1 MLNQLE
7 GYFVMGIHFLRGNGQ
22 TPRGHA
28 LFFARS
34 TTDSQ
39 VIYSTYCLVPP
50 IPMSLVKYFPPI
62 LAAQFPIE
70 ELQNAGRI
78 SGMPIPP
85 MLEEG
90 LSLKELEEL
99 AERRDDDLCDLG
111 SISSEE
117 VERMQ
122 AAAANCQEYAQLYA
136 NYMLQHHPTSHK
148 ATPSGPLQG
157 DEPNTE
163 EDLLLETMPER
174 QKFAELGKLIGTA
187 RYALDGHDAALLQET
202 KRRMEQII
210 RRLPE
215 RYRGID
221 LVTAA
226 TSNKPNSGRLAALYL
241 SRAYKL
247 VDEEYTDIPDIDR
260 AIQELRTKE

>member
-1 MLNQLE
+1 MLNHLE
-7 GYFVMGIHFLRGNGQ
+7 EHFVMGIHFLRGNGQ

-34 TTDSQ
+34 LTDSQ
-39 VIYSTYCLVPP
+39 VIYSTYCLIPP
-50 IPMSLVKYFPPI
+50 IPMSLAKYFPPI

-70 ELQNAGRI
+70 ELQSAGRI

-85 MLEEG
+85 MLEDG
-90 LSLKELEEL
+90 LSLEELEEL

-111 SISSEE
+111 AISNEE

-136 NYMLQHHPTSHK
+136 SSMLQRHPTPKSPP
-148 ATPSGPLQG
+148 PSGPLQV
-157 DEPNTE
+157 DELSA

-215 RYRGID
+215 KYRGID

-226 TSNKPNSGRLAALYL
+226 TSNRPNSGRLAELYL

-247 VDEEYTDIPDIDR
+247 VDEEYADIPDIDR

>member
-1 MLNQLE
+1 
-7 GYFVMGIHFLRGNGQ
+7 MGIHFLRGNGQ

-34 TTDSQ
+34 TNDSQ
-39 VIYSTYCLVPP
+39 VIYSTYCLIPP
-50 IPMSLVKYFPPI
+50 IPMSLAKYFPPI

-70 ELQNAGRI
+70 ELQSAGRI

-90 LSLKELEEL
+90 MSLQQLEEL
-99 AERRDDDLCDLG
+99 AESRDDDLCDLG

-122 AAAANCQEYAQLYA
+122 AASANCQEYAQLYA
-136 NYMLQHHPTSHK
+136 TYIAQRRPAQKKT
-148 ATPSGPLQG
+148 TPSGPLQV
-157 DEPNTE
+157 DELDTE
-163 EDLLLETMPER
+163 ELLLETMPER

-187 RYALDGHDAALLQET
+187 RYALDGQDAALLQDT
-202 KRRMEQII
+202 KRRMELVI
-210 RRLPE
+210 RLLPE
-215 RYRGID
+215 KYRGAE

-226 TSNKPNSGRLAALYL
+226 TSNRPQSGRLAELYL

-247 VDEEYTDIPDIDR
+247 VDEEYADIPDIDR

>member
-1 MLNQLE
+1 
-7 GYFVMGIHFLRGNGQ
+7 
-22 TPRGHA
+22 
-28 LFFARS
+28 
-34 TTDSQ
+34 
-39 VIYSTYCLVPP
+39 
-50 IPMSLVKYFPPI
+50 MSLAKYFPPI
-62 LAAQFPIE
+62 LATQLPID
-70 ELQNAGRI
+70 ELQNAGRL

-90 LSLKELEEL
+90 LSLEELEEL

-136 NYMLQHHPTSHK
+136 NYMQQPHPMQREAS
-148 ATPSGPLQG
+148 PSGPLQM
-157 DEPNTE
+157 DELST

-187 RYALDGHDAALLQET
+187 RYALDGHDAVLLQDT

-215 RYRGID
+215 KYRATE

-226 TSNKPNSGRLAALYL
+226 ISNKPNSGRLADLYL

-247 VDEEYTDIPDIDR
+247 VDEEYADIPDIDR
-260 AIQELRTKE
+260 AIQELRTKD

>member
-1 MLNQLE
+1 
-7 GYFVMGIHFLRGNGQ
+7 MGIHFLRGNGQ

-34 TTDSQ
+34 TKDSQ
-39 VIYSTYCLVPP
+39 VIYSTYCLIPP
-50 IPMSLVKYFPPI
+50 IPMSLAKYFPPI
-62 LAAQFPIE
+62 FAAQIPLDIE
-70 ELQNAGRI
+70 ELQGAVRI

-90 LSLKELEEL
+90 MSLEQLEEL

-111 SISSEE
+111 TISSEE
-117 VERMQ
+117 IERMQ
-122 AAAANCQEYAQLYA
+122 AASANCQEYAQLYA
-136 NYMLQHHPTSHK
+136 SYIAQTHPIQKKTTHE
-148 ATPSGPLQG
+148 PLKV
-157 DEPNTE
+157 DEADTE
-163 EDLLLETMPER
+163 DILLETMPER

-187 RYALDGHDAALLQET
+187 RYALDGHDAKLLQDT

-215 RYRGID
+215 KYRGTE
-221 LVTAA
+221 LVAAA
-226 TSNKPNSGRLAALYL
+226 TGNKPNSGRLAELYL

-247 VDEEYTDIPDIDR
+247 VDEEYADIPEIDR

>member
-1 MLNQLE
+1 
-7 GYFVMGIHFLRGNGQ
+7 MGIQFLRGNGQ

-34 TTDSQ
+34 TTDPQ
-39 VIYSTYCLVPP
+39 VIYSTYCLIPP
-50 IPMSLVKYFPPI
+50 IPMSLAKYFPPI
-62 LAAQFPIE
+62 LASQFPME
-70 ELQNAGRI
+70 ELQNAGRL

-90 LSLKELEEL
+90 LSLEELEEL
-99 AERRDDDLCDLG
+99 AERREDDLCDLG

-122 AAAANCQEYAQLYA
+122 VAAANCQEYAQLYA
-136 NYMLQHHPTSHK
+136 NYMQQRHPMQRK
-148 ATPSGPLQG
+148 AHPSDPLQM
-157 DEPNTE
+157 DELST

-187 RYALDGHDAALLQET
+187 RYALDGQDAMLLQDT

-215 RYRGID
+215 KYRATE

-226 TSNKPNSGRLAALYL
+226 TSNKPNSGRLAELYL

-247 VDEEYTDIPDIDR
+247 VDEEYADIPDIDR

>member
-1 MLNQLE
+1 MLNHLE
-7 GYFVMGIHFLRGNGQ
+7 EHFVMGIHFLRGNGQ

-34 TTDSQ
+34 TKDSQ
-39 VIYSTYCLVPP
+39 VIYSTYCLIPP
-50 IPMSLVKYFPPI
+50 IAMSLAKYFPPI
-62 LAAQFPIE
+62 LAAQFPLE
-70 ELQNAGRI
+70 ELQSAGRI

-90 LSLKELEEL
+90 MTLEQLEEL

-117 VERMQ
+117 VERLQ
-122 AAAANCQEYAQLYA
+122 AASVNCQEYAQLYA
-136 NYMLQHHPTSHK
+136 NYIAQSPLTPK
-148 ATPSGPLQG
+148 KVTPSGPLQV
-157 DEPNTE
+157 DELDS

-187 RYALDGHDAALLQET
+187 RYALDGHDAVLLQDT
-202 KRRMEQII
+202 KRRMEQMV

-215 RYRGID
+215 KYRGKE
-221 LVTAA
+221 LVAAA
-226 TSNKPNSGRLAALYL
+226 TSDKPNSGRLADLYL

-247 VDEEYTDIPDIDR
+247 VDEEYADIPDIDR
-260 AIQELRTKE
+260 SIQELRTKE

>member
-1 MLNQLE
+1 
-7 GYFVMGIHFLRGNGQ
+7 
-22 TPRGHA
+22 
-28 LFFARS
+28 
-34 TTDSQ
+34 
-39 VIYSTYCLVPP
+39 
-50 IPMSLVKYFPPI
+50 
-62 LAAQFPIE
+62 
-70 ELQNAGRI
+70 
-78 SGMPIPP
+78 MPIPP

-90 LSLKELEEL
+90 LSLEELEEL

-136 NYMLQHHPTSHK
+136 NYMQHPTSK
-148 ATPSGPLQG
+148 QATPSEPLQA

-187 RYALDGHDAALLQET
+187 RYALDGHDDALLQET

-215 RYRGID
+215 KYRGID

-226 TSNKPNSGRLAALYL
+226 TSNEPNSGRLAALYL

-247 VDEEYTDIPDIDR
+247 VDEEYADIPDIDR

>member
-1 MLNQLE
+1 
-7 GYFVMGIHFLRGNGQ
+7 MGIHFLRGNGQ

-28 LFFARS
+28 LLFARS

-39 VIYSTYCLVPP
+39 VIYSTYCLIPP
-50 IPMSLVKYFPPI
+50 IPMSLAKYFPPI

-70 ELQNAGRI
+70 ELQSAGRI

-90 LSLKELEEL
+90 LSLEELEEL
-99 AERRDDDLCDLG
+99 ADRRDDDLCDLG
-111 SISSEE
+111 SVSSEE

-122 AAAANCQEYAQLYA
+122 VAAANCQEYAQLYS
-136 NYMLQHHPTSHK
+136 NSMLQSHPTQK
-148 ATPSGPLQG
+148 KTPPSGPLSV
-157 DEPNTE
+157 DEQSP

-187 RYALDGHDAALLQET
+187 RYALDGQDAALLQDT

-215 RYRGID
+215 KYRGID

-226 TSNKPNSGRLAALYL
+226 TSSKPNSGRLAELYL

-247 VDEEYTDIPDIDR
+247 VDEEYADIPEIDR

>member
-1 MLNQLE
+1 
-7 GYFVMGIHFLRGNGQ
+7 
-22 TPRGHA
+22 
-28 LFFARS
+28 
-34 TTDSQ
+34 
-39 VIYSTYCLVPP
+39 
-50 IPMSLVKYFPPI
+50 MSLVKYFPPI
-62 LAAQFPIE
+62 LAAQFPLE
-70 ELQNAGRI
+70 ELQSAGRI

-90 LSLKELEEL
+90 LSLEELEEL
-99 AERRDDDLCDLG
+99 ADRRDDDLCDLG
-111 SISSEE
+111 SVSSEE

-136 NYMLQHHPTSHK
+136 NYMQQRRPTQK
-148 ATPSGPLQG
+148 MATPSEPQQV
-157 DEPNTE
+157 DELST

-174 QKFAELGKLIGTA
+174 QKFAELGKLMGTA
-187 RYALDGHDAALLQET
+187 RYALDGHDAALLEET
-202 KRRMEQII
+202 KRRMEQVI

-215 RYRGID
+215 KYRGIE

-226 TSNKPNSGRLAALYL
+226 TSNKPNSGRLAELYL

-247 VDEEYTDIPDIDR
+247 VDEEYADIPEIDR

>member
-1 MLNQLE
+1 MLNHLE

-39 VIYSTYCLVPP
+39 VIYSTYCLIPP
-50 IPMSLVKYFPPI
+50 IPMSLAKYFPPI

-90 LSLKELEEL
+90 LSLEQLEEL

-136 NYMLQHHPTSHK
+136 NYMLQKQRPVQRK
-148 ATPSGPLQG
+148 APPSGPLQM
-157 DEPNTE
+157 DEVNPE
-163 EDLLLETMPER
+163 ELLLETMPER
-174 QKFAELGKLIGTA
+174 QKFAELSKLIGTA
-187 RYALDGHDAALLQET
+187 RYALDGQDDKLLKDT
-202 KRRMEQII
+202 KRR
-210 RRLPE
+210 
-215 RYRGID
+215 
-221 LVTAA
+221 
-226 TSNKPNSGRLAALYL
+226 
-241 SRAYKL
+241 
-247 VDEEYTDIPDIDR
+247 
-260 AIQELRTKE
+260 

>member
-1 MLNQLE
+1 
-7 GYFVMGIHFLRGNGQ
+7 MGIHFLRGNGQ

-34 TTDSQ
+34 SNDSQ
-39 VIYSTYCLVPP
+39 VIYSTYCLIPP
-50 IPMSLVKYFPPI
+50 IPMSLAKYFPPI

-90 LSLKELEEL
+90 MSLQELEEL

-122 AAAANCQEYAQLYA
+122 AASANCQEYAQLYA
-136 NYMLQHHPTSHK
+136 TYMAQSHPTQKK
-148 ATPSGPLQG
+148 APPSGPLHV
-157 DEPNTE
+157 DELDTE
-163 EDLLLETMPER
+163 ELLLETMPER

-187 RYALDGHDAALLQET
+187 RYALDGHDTALLQET
-202 KRRMEQII
+202 KRRMELVI

-215 RYRGID
+215 KYRGTD

-226 TSNKPNSGRLAALYL
+226 TSNKPNSGRLAELYL

-247 VDEEYTDIPDIDR
+247 VDEEYADIPDIDR